1 MDNFYEYLDNKFG
14 NCEILS
20 DGTYYVNNMGNHYYF
35 SSDCLNTDVNLMVY
49 HPGIGG
55 LDNSHGNNSAA
66 LWNYQ
71 LKENGVPSGSVIMVS
86 SHNSTSVLVDNFSVF
101 DEVSSNAG
109 IDVSNVQSVCFSG
122 SGGTGIV
129 RMGQYLAKH
138 PELNDSAA
146 IIDIDGYLF
155 DGEMYKDQSASM
167 YIRDNNIPIYMVT
180 PPNDSV
186 YANRV
191 KDLTANFTDAG
202 FNTYL
207 VVLDEKDF
215 CIGHEEAN
223 RVVLNDGFSQYIGGV
238 SNELGGLAGYH
249 TFKYKD
255 GELVAIN
262 LEDARVGEVNYIE
275 INDIKKV
282 LDENQFVFSEISNN
296 VIKKYNGLL
305 NKSDF
310 DISYT
315 GTSSKMVSDM
325 EYIENFSNNLVGS
338 LKDDSLFSSL
348 TLSVS
353 GGCGPLIEPINQC
366 INLYYDAVG
375 ELINKL
381 NLETESIVSIG
392 QSIADMDMYLKDN
405 APSDVLGEGDLKEI
419 PTVVPDEEVL
429 MEIPNVI
436 PSEDGSNDKWITEE
450 GTILDE
456 SELGSPKDKF
466 ITDSGELVEEE
477 PIKQN
482 EIPDN
487 KDDLKINTQPR
498 RQNNNNF
505 ISKEVVY
512 EKNGYNLV
520 LEVSDNEII
529 SIKYRY
535 EFISL
540 EDAANNYNLL
550 VEKYSSVAGIE
561 NIVLNGDKIDIV
573 FNVDL
578 FDDMN
583 YNEILSMF

>member
-20 DGTYYVNNMGNHYYF
+20 DGTYYVKNAGNHYYF
-35 SSDCLNTDVNLMVY
+35 SSDCLNTDVNLMVCY
-49 HPGIGG
+49 PGIGG
-55 LDNSHGNNSAA
+55 LNNESGTNP
-66 LWNYQ
+66 LSNWNYQ
-71 LKENGVPSGSVIMVS
+71 LKSTGIPSGSVVMIS
-86 SHNSTSVLVDNFSVF
+86 ASTWPDGYVDNFSVF
-101 DEVSSNAG
+101 DEVSLNTG
-109 IDVSNVQSVCFSG
+109 INVSSMEVQGFSG
-122 SGGTGIV
+122 SGGTVIV
-129 RMGQYLAKH
+129 EAGRYLENH
-138 PELNDSAA
+138 PELVGKTA
-146 IIDIDGYLF
+146 IVDVDGYLF
-155 DGEMYKDQSASM
+155 NEVMVKDPGASTFV
-167 YIRDNNIPIYMVT
+167 RDNNIPIYMIT
-180 PPNDSV
+180 PPHES
-186 YANRV
+186 YSNRV
-191 KDLTANFTDAG
+191 KGLTEKFTNEG

-207 VVLDEKDF
+207 VMLEEKDF
-215 CIGHEEAN
+215 CIGHDQADY
-223 RVVLNDGFSQYIGGV
+223 VVLNDGFSQYIGGV

-310 DISYT
+310 DISYA

-325 EYIENFSNNLVGS
+325 EYIENFSNNLIGS

-419 PTVVPDEEVL
+419 PIVVPDEEVL
-429 MEIPNVI
+429 IEIPAVI
-436 PSEDGSNDKWITEE
+436 PSEDGSNNKWITEE

-466 ITDSGELVEEE
+466 ITDSGEFVEEE